1 MKSASENVTSETA
14 IERVA
19 LNWVPAS
26 PEVSSAGDAQ
36 HDEAGF
42 APVAPGIEQTMTLVS
57 EPLVAA
63 PTPNGAE
70 VQAAPKISIV
80 IPLYNEEESI
90 PDLYKGLDAAIANY
104 GQPAEVV
111 IVDDGSRDR
120 SFELLRE
127 IALKDPRFVIVRLR
141 KNSGQTAA
149 FSAGFDHAR
158 GEVVIT
164 MDADLQNDP
173 MDIPLLMEQIDAGY
187 DIVSGWRKDRQDR
200 YWDRRLPSMVANSI
214 ISNVTDVRLHD
225 YGCSLK
231 AYRRDVLQHVNL
243 YGELHR
249 FIPALAAQVGGTVT
263 EVPVHH
269 YARKFGSSKYGI
281 SRTVRVVLD
290 LITVWFLGT
299 YSTRPIHVFGTLG
312 LILAGLG
319 TLAGLYLTF
328 VKLVLGHPIGQRPM
342 LFLSVLLVVIG
353 VQLITTGL
361 LGEMMT
367 RTYFESQNKPIYLVR
382 EVVRQLSVQQPS
394 AQQPSAQQPIM
405 QPTVQQRPASAVPA

>member
-1 MKSASENVTSETA
+1 MNESNPETTAVASLSD
-14 IERVA
+14 VA
-19 LNWVPAS
+19 PGVLEPALAPALAPVLS
-26 PEVSSAGDAQ
+26 EVSSATG
-36 HDEAGF
+36 
-42 APVAPGIEQTMTLVS
+42 APLDHNSSGSTGNAIDQAMNLVS
-57 EPLVAA
+57 EPLSAIPKA
-63 PTPNGAE
+63 NGAGPD
-70 VQAAPKISIV
+70 APPRISIV
-80 IPLYNEEESI
+80 IPLFNEEDSI
-90 PDLYKGLDAAIANY
+90 ADLYKGLDAAIANY
-104 GQPAEVV
+104 GKPAEVV

-127 IALKDPRFVIVRLR
+127 IAEKDPRFTIIRLR

-158 GEVVIT
+158 GDVVIT

-200 YWDRRLPSMVANSI
+200 YWDRRLPSMIANRL
-214 ISNVTDVRLHD
+214 ISDVTDVRLHD

-231 AYRRDVLQHVNL
+231 AYRRDVLQYVHL

-249 FIPALAAQVGGTVT
+249 FIPALAAQAGGTVT

-269 YARKFGSSKYGI
+269 YARKFGKSKYGI
-281 SRTVRVVLD
+281 SRTIRVMLD
-290 LITVWFLGT
+290 LITVWFLGA

-312 LILAGLG
+312 LILSGLGVMAGLW
-319 TLAGLYLTF
+319 LTF
-328 VKLVLGHPIGQRPM
+328 VKFAFGETIGNRP
-342 LFLSVLLVVIG
+342 LLILSVLLVVIG

-361 LGEMMT
+361 LGEMIT

-382 EVVRQLSVQQPS
+382 DIVRQGV
-394 AQQPSAQQPIM
+394 AAA
-405 QPTVQQRPASAVPA
+405 PA